1 MNIVNRE
8 KEKNAK
14 ALDLKEVIKNVENSR
29 KYLKAI
35 FKGKKEIKQEFLN
48 KLKQLQKQIEENQKW
63 FDKEWQKLEKLEIQS
78 ILW

>member
-14 ALDLKEVIKNVENSR
+14 ALDLKEVIRNVKNSR
-29 KYLKAI
+29 EYLKAI
-35 FKGKKEIKQEFLN
+35 FKSKKEIKQDFLN

-63 FDKEWQKLEKLEIQS
+63 FDEKWQELEKLEIQS
-78 ILW
+78 IL